1 MTSLFKKNTIREWQ
15 DRMDASRFMEKAR
28 AVCAWSFPQRDL
40 VALSPTSA
48 MLTVLRN
55 DCIPRDLLP
64 STYDVEAYSQAIL
77 CPEGLSNV
85 HALAAFQVYSQCRR
99 SLQASPPRQ
108 PLFSLANFKYYA
120 RDRLPP
126 EVAHAFDTAS
136 PFDLAL
142 ISRCRASKVTH
153 HFIRR
158 GARGGYI
165 PEESSQRFNRG
176 NVAIFPQDINSLRNV
191 LPPEPDDLEEIRAY
205 TGMQIQGGN
214 NEWYQTDDVQYSEQN
229 MRRLFPS
236 ADYGSDYG
244 LLDCLQAEHS
254 SGGKESEIHEF
265 DWNDDQYAIV
275 MDNVAYTLG
284 DHSPQSRDM
293 MKAHALA
300 YALDQ
305 KRFIRSQAG
314 SSFINDIDVG
324 FLSYLFPHLD
334 PWGIGGFNHPGRA
347 KNQRISFSAQLT

>member
-1 MTSLFKKNTIREWQ
+1 
-15 DRMDASRFMEKAR
+15 
-28 AVCAWSFPQRDL
+28 
-40 VALSPTSA
+40 

-191 LPPEPDDLEEIRAY
+191 LPPEPDDVRDALCVLS
-205 TGMQIQGGN
+205 TGGGSKLTV
-214 NEWYQTDDVQYSEQN
+214 ESLKKFGPILN